1 MKTVFLHIG
10 THKTGSTSLQFFLDR
25 AAPALRKQGV
35 LYPQAGRSERLPF
48 AHHALA
54 WDILK
59 TEEAPRK
66 DVWRAVKEEIA
77 AWTGDEVVLSCE
89 DFSLC
94 NDAQTTEVVGKLE
107 GFRVEV
113 VVYVR
118 KPIDYALSA
127 YKQYL
132 MSLGHRSLEE
142 HLRDFAERC
151 DYLSLVRR
159 WETRP
164 GVDAVHVRLFDK
176 ARRAAGVEAD
186 FAKVIGADFKPL
198 APFVGAPVNVSHA
211 DEVLR
216 TIRAV
221 NRTARNVEK
230 YAKSR
235 RIVAG
240 IARRMRRAVYKKHY
254 AGRALVAALRPWFAS
269 DALRWEVDA
278 RTWKRWRD
286 GIEERHHTF
295 LEAYVDPEDR
305 RYLKL

>member
-35 LYPQAGRSERLPF
+35 LYPRAGRSERLWF
-48 AHHALA
+48 AHHPLA
-54 WDILK
+54 WVVLK
-59 TEEAPRK
+59 TEETPAE
-66 DVWRAVKEEIA
+66 DVWGDVKAEIA
-77 AWTGDEVVLSCE
+77 GWAGEKVVLSCE

-94 NDAQTTEVVGKLE
+94 NDAQTTEVVGPLE

-127 YKQYL
+127 YKQHL
-132 MSLGHRSLEE
+132 ASNGHRSLEE

-159 WETRP
+159 WEACA
-164 GVDAVHVRLFDK
+164 GVDAVRVRLYDK
-176 ARRAAGVEAD
+176 VRRSAGVEAD
-186 FAKVIGADFKPL
+186 FAEMIGVDFEPL

-211 DEVLR
+211 DDVLQ

-254 AGRALVAALRPWFAS
+254 AGRVLVAAMRPWFAS

-278 RTWKRWRD
+278 RVWRRWRD
-286 GIEERHHTF
+286 GVRERHRAF

>member
-10 THKTGSTSLQFFLDR
+10 THKTGSTSLQFFLHR
-25 AAPALRKQGV
+25 ADAALRERGV
-35 LYPQAGRSERLPF
+35 LYPRAGRSERLWF

-54 WDILK
+54 WEVLK
-59 TEEAPRK
+59 TAEAPK
-66 DVWRAVKEEIA
+66 EDVWRALKAEIE
-77 AWTGDEVVLSCE
+77 AWTGEKVVLSCE

-94 NDAQTTEVVGKLE
+94 DDAQAGEVVGMFE
-107 GFRVEV
+107 DFRVEM
-113 VVYVR
+113 VVYLR
-118 KPIDYALSA
+118 KPTDYALSA
-127 YKQYL
+127 YKQHL
-132 MSLGHRSLEE
+132 ASNGHRSLAE

-159 WETRP
+159 WEACA
-164 GVDAVHVRLFDK
+164 GVDAVRVRLYDR

-186 FAKVIGADFKPL
+186 FAEMIGVDFEPL
-198 APFVGAPVNVSHA
+198 TPFVGAPVNVSHA
-211 DEVLR
+211 DDVLR

-240 IARRMRRAVYKKHY
+240 IARRMRRSVYKNHY
-254 AGRALVAALRPWFAS
+254 AGRALVAAMRPWFGP
-269 DALRWEVDA
+269 DALQGEVDA
-278 RTWKRWRD
+278 HEWKRWRD
-286 GIEERHHTF
+286 GVRERHRAF
-295 LEAYVDPEDR
+295 LEAYVKPENR

>member
-1 MKTVFLHIG
+1 MKTVYLHIG
-10 THKTGSTSLQFFLDR
+10 THKTGSTSLQFFLHR
-25 AAPALRKQGV
+25 AEAALRERGV
-35 LYPQAGRSERLPF
+35 LYPRAGRSERLWF

-54 WDILK
+54 WAVLK
-59 TEEAPRK
+59 TEEAPAE

-94 NDAQTTEVVGKLE
+94 DDAQASEVVGMFE

-113 VVYVR
+113 VVYLR

-127 YKQYL
+127 YKQHL
-132 MSLGHRSLEE
+132 TSNGHRSLEE

-159 WETRP
+159 WEACP
-164 GVDAVHVRLFDK
+164 GVEAVHVRVYDK
-176 ARRAAGVEAD
+176 VKRAAGVEAD
-186 FAKVIGADFKPL
+186 LAEVIGAAFEPL
-198 APFVGAPVNVSHA
+198 APFAGAPVNVSHA
-211 DEVLR
+211 DDVLR

-240 IARRMRRAVYKKHY
+240 IARRMRRAVYKEHY
-254 AGRALVAALRPWFAS
+254 AGRALVAAMRPWFAS

-278 RTWKRWRD
+278 RVWKRWRD
-286 GIEERHHTF
+286 GVRERHHTF

-305 RYLKL
+305 QYLKL

>member
-25 AAPALRKQGV
+25 ADAALREQGV
-35 LYPQAGRSERLPF
+35 LYLRAGRSKRLWF

-54 WDILK
+54 WAVLK
-59 TEEAPRK
+59 TKEAPAE
-66 DVWRAVKEEIA
+66 DVWRAVKAEIA
-77 AWTGDEVVLSCE
+77 AWTGDEIVLSCE

-94 NDAQTTEVVGKLE
+94 DDAQAAEVVDRLE
-107 GFRVEV
+107 GLRVEV

-127 YKQYL
+127 YKQHL
-132 MSLGHRSLEE
+132 TSNGHLSLEE

-159 WETRP
+159 WEACP
-164 GVDAVHVRLFDK
+164 GVNAVHVRLFDK
-176 ARRAAGVEAD
+176 VRRAAGVEAD
-186 FAKVIGADFKPL
+186 FAEVIGARFEPL
-198 APFVGAPVNVSHA
+198 APYVGVPVNVSHP
-211 DEVLR
+211 DDILR

-254 AGRALVAALRPWFAS
+254 AGRALVSALRPWFES
-269 DALRWEVDA
+269 DALRGEVDA
-278 RTWKRWRD
+278 RAWKRWRD
-286 GIEERHHTF
+286 GVRERHRAF